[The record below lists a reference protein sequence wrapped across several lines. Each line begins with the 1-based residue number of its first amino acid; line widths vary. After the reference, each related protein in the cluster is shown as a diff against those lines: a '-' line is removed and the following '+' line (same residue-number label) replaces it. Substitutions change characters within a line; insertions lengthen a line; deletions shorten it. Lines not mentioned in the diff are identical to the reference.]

1 MMTPPPSHRRTDARH
16 FARLSPG
23 NDPACARPQICPW
36 SHRKSCGAT
45 RDPLVHTSTHAQA
58 SSQGNRIADL

>member
-1 MMTPPPSHRRTDARH
+1 MMTPPPSTA
-16 FARLSPG
+16 ALTPVISPG
-23 NDPACARPQICPW
+23 SRPVAIPLVPAHKFGPW

-45 RDPLVHTSTHAQA
+45 GDPLVHTSTQAQA

>member
-1 MMTPPPSHRRTDARH
+1 MMTPPPSHRRTDAVI
-16 FARLSPG
+16 SPG
-23 NDPACARPQICPW
+23 SRPAAIPLVPAHKFGPW

-45 RDPLVHTSTHAQA
+45 RHPLVHTSTHAQA